1 MKFAQDVEGIA
12 HWMKCGAKGEENTY
26 EPGCCLIMMLMEKAI
41 AASITMV
48 GTAVMAVMAVMAVT
62 ANMAETREIIRT
74 SNNGFA

>member
-48 GTAVMAVMAVMAVT
+48 GTAVMAVT

-74 SNNGFA
+74 RNNGFA

>member
-41 AASITMV
+41 AASITVV
-48 GTAVMAVMAVMAVT
+48 GTAVMAVMAVT
-62 ANMAETREIIRT
+62 ANMAETREIIGT